1 MGVHQHAI
9 SQRPSLQI
17 GEMTRTG
24 GVTFS
29 CRKPG
34 TLMCQLVSFSLE
46 CLSDYQF
53 ITANSCNNAFVEYK
67 KNTHINKTK

>member
-34 TLMCQLVSFSLE
+34 TLMCQLVSFFSRFFLSVYLIINSLPQIPVIM
-46 CLSDYQF
+46 LL
-53 ITANSCNNAFVEYK
+53 
-67 KNTHINKTK
+67 